1 MHAKAFFLF
10 LGYITIAVSVLLALL
25 HSLLPPTRVYWVL
38 SLSSVVLFV
47 AVCTGLFFAGQ
58 SAAASKNKLAFNNLI
73 TISVFGKMV
82 LSVLFLFL
90 FREIA
95 KPADNWFVG
104 IFLFCY
110 VVYTGFEVWFMT
122 RLAKM

>member
-1 MHAKAFFLF
+1 MQSKAFFTS
-10 LGYITIAVSVLLALL
+10 LGYITLAVSALLALL
-25 HSLLPPTRVYWVL
+25 HSLLPETQGYWKL
-38 SLSSVVLFV
+38 SLASVVLFV
-47 AVCTGLFFAGQ
+47 AVCAGLFFAGQ
-58 SAAASKNKLAFNNLI
+58 NAAASKNKLAFNNLI

-90 FREIA
+90 YREMA
-95 KPADNWFVG
+95 KPTDNWFVG

-110 VVYTGFEVWFMT
+110 VAYTGFEVWFMT